1 MFKIQSIND
10 LVTNSSSE
18 VFIIHSPAGLKQ
30 IQEAVKSIFRVLIP
44 DKNPDDYIDVSL
56 EFTDND
62 WEDSFNEYLQESL
75 LPQYENLTNEEFL
88 LKFPDE
94 YINSKLEYI
103 QNQINDGE
111 GAPCAEYCI
120 KGLNPEG
127 RIIAKAIDDIINSVD
142 FESRYC

>member
-120 KGLNPEG
+120 KDLNPEG